1 MSKFRFYQ
9 IDSAYISF
17 LHSRDK
23 RVQFNKTG
31 RPYVGVVL
39 QVGRFKYFVP
49 LESPKPNH
57 VNIHGGPV
65 LKLDGGKLGIMGF
78 NNMIPVLNSALI
90 DFDIAEVPDSQYKAL
105 LYNQLSFC
113 NKNADLIYGKAESV
127 YNKEQ
132 KGIPVYKKI
141 CCNFKKLE
149 RACSAYRPRT

>member
-1 MSKFRFYQ
+1 MSKFIFYH

-17 LHSRDK
+17 LHKKDY

-39 QVGRFKYFVP
+39 NVGAFNYFVP

-78 NNMIPVLNSALI
+78 NNMIPVPKIALI
-90 DFDIAEVPDSQYKAL
+90 DFNISDISDEKYKAL
-105 LYNQLSFC
+105 LYNQLAFC
-113 NKNADLIYGKAESV
+113 NKNADVIYGKAQSV
-127 YNKEQ
+127 YDKAC
-132 KGIPVYKKI
+132 KGIPIYKRI

-149 RACSAYRPRT
+149 SACIVYRP